1 MRLWLKL
8 SFINL
13 LIVSL
18 LGVVLRYKIAYALP
32 FVDQKFLLHAHSHF
46 AFTGWITQTLMV
58 LMVQNLVTR
67 GIPNAFKQYNALL
80 ILNTISAFGMLLSF
94 PFQGYGAVSISFS
107 TLSILVFFAFAY
119 CYILHLKSLPEHPQ
133 NRWLYASLLFNI
145 LSAIGTFYLA
155 YLMIGQ
161 SGSQK
166 QYLSA
171 VYFFLHFQYNGWFF
185 FASMG
190 LLIPT
195 LLRLHINVNVLQG
208 AFRIFFAACIPGY
221 LLSVLWLPMSNWIY
235 WIVVLAAVAPLY
247 AWTRLW
253 LDIRKHS
260 HRFDEVFGKTA
271 KWLLAAVALA
281 LTIKLLLQA
290 GSVIPSLSKIS
301 YTYRPII
308 IGYLHLI
315 LLGIFTLFLLA
326 HIIQHQLLHFKRMAN
341 IGLIIFTVGIVLNE
355 LVLMLQGGSYMNY
368 VSLPYFNEVLLGV
381 ALVMFTGLALLNAGT
396 SVKKTDG
403 VPCHSS

>member
-1 MRLWLKL
+1 MRLWLKISL
-8 SFINL
+8 LNL
-13 LIVSL
+13 LIVSI

-32 FVDQKFLLHAHSHF
+32 FVDQKYLLHAHSHF

-58 LMVQNLVTR
+58 CMVQNLVTR
-67 GIPNAFKQYNALL
+67 GLSNAFRQYNALL

-107 TLSILVFFAFAY
+107 TLSIVVFFAFAY
-119 CYILHLKSLPEHPQ
+119 CYILHLKSLHAHPQ
-133 NRWLYASLLFNI
+133 NRWMYAALLFNV
-145 LSAIGTFYLA
+145 LSSIGTFYLA

-161 SGSQK
+161 SGGQR

-195 LLRLHINVNVLQG
+195 LMRLQVNLKLLKHT
-208 AFRIFFAACIPGY
+208 FWIFFTACIPGY
-221 LLSVLWLPMSNWIY
+221 LLSVLWLPMSTWVY
-235 WIVVLAAVAPLY
+235 WMVVVAAVAPLY

-253 LDIRKHS
+253 LQLRKS
-260 HRFDEVFGKTA
+260 KNRFSEVFGNTA
-271 KWLLAAVALA
+271 RWLLAAVALA
-281 LTIKLLLQA
+281 LTIKLCLQA
-290 GSVIPSLSKIS
+290 GSVIPALSKIS

-326 HIIQHQLLHFKRMAN
+326 QIIHHQWLSFNKIAYT
-341 IGLIIFTVGIVLNE
+341 GLIVFTIGIVLNE

-368 VSLPYFNEVLLGV
+368 VNLPYTNEVLLGIAV
-381 ALVMFTGLALLNAGT
+381 LMCTGLILINTGT
-396 SVKKTDG
+396 SRRNTSKIQELN
-403 VPCHSS
+403 

>member
-8 SFINL
+8 SLFNL
-13 LIVSL
+13 LIVSS
-18 LGVVLRYKIAYALP
+18 LGVVLRYKIAYSLP

-67 GIPNAFKQYNALL
+67 GIPTAFKQYNPLLLLNAL
-80 ILNTISAFGMLLSF
+80 SAYGMLLSF
-94 PFQGYGAVSISFS
+94 PFQGYGAVSIAFS

-119 CYILHLKSLPEHPQ
+119 CYTQHLKSLPAHPQ
-133 NRWLYASLLFNI
+133 NRWLYTSLLFNVF
-145 LSAIGTFYLA
+145 SAIGTFYLA

-161 SGSQK
+161 SGGQK

-171 VYFFLHFQYNGWFF
+171 IYFFLHFQYNGWFF

-190 LLIPT
+190 LLTPS
-195 LLRLHINVNVLQG
+195 LLRLSINVNYLNS
-208 AFRIFFAACIPGY
+208 AFWIFFAACIPGY
-221 LLSVLWLPMSNWIY
+221 LLSVLWLPMPNWIY
-235 WIVVLAAVAPLY
+235 WIVVLSAVLPVF
-247 AWTRLW
+247 AWGRLW
-253 LDIRKHS
+253 LHLQKSKS
-260 HRFDEVFGKTA
+260 HFSTIFEKPVR
-271 KWLLAAVALA
+271 WLLAAVSLA

-290 GSVIPSLSKIS
+290 GSVIPALSKIS

-326 HIIQHQLLHFKRMAN
+326 QIIHHQLLFFKRLAYV
-341 IGLIIFTVGIVLNE
+341 GLIVFTVGIVLNE

-368 VSLPYFNEVLLGV
+368 VNLPYTNEVLLAIAATMSIG
-381 ALVMFTGLALLNAGT
+381 LLLITTGT
-396 SVKKTDG
+396 TRKK
-403 VPCHSS
+403 V